1 MTFGPSPTSSP
12 SITLALQ
19 PYIPDPSCKAILKS
33 TNIEEML
40 SQYYSSPPQIE
51 YLLVHHEQ
59 PSTDELRVW
68 LTSLEPA
75 PPKTFEAAMEA
86 LIFQLQ
92 KRPLQIPP
100 PGEANSNDTYLR
112 KYSDK
117 KMIPGLDLSRHVFE
131 LTCWLRLW
139 RNPLLYGHDDAKSP
153 FKLSPT
159 ALSQLKEL
167 IVNPMVDCERLVFLE
182 LEKKPSSR
190 NGGCIDLYMWANLW
204 QLILIYRRMMT
215 EDSQFIGS
223 EPNTGKTG

>member
-1 MTFGPSPTSSP
+1 
-12 SITLALQ
+12 
-19 PYIPDPSCKAILKS
+19 
-33 TNIEEML
+33 ML

-75 PPKTFEAAMEA
+75 PPSSLEAAMEA

-100 PGEANSNDTYLR
+100 PGEATSSDTYHR
-112 KYSDK
+112 KYSDRT
-117 KMIPGLDLSRHVFE
+117 MIPGQDLSRHVFE

-139 RNPLLYGHDDAKSP
+139 RTPLLYGHDDAKTH
-153 FKLSPT
+153 FQLSST
-159 ALSQLKEL
+159 ALSELKEL
-167 IVNPMVDCERLVFLE
+167 ILNPMVECERLVFLE
-182 LEKKPSSR
+182 LEETPSR
-190 NGGCIDLYMWANLW
+190 NGKCIDLYMWASLW

-223 EPNTGKTG
+223 EPNTGKIGWVICYPSAHSALGFSR